1 MDKKVKKAL
10 YLTGE
15 IALHIGG
22 FTSGLIS
29 SMAES
34 TAKNVRNM
42 NNPADEAFEALSET
56 TRNISDHLH
65 EYAHNLA
72 DKRHSVDD
80 DSYAKYLCGDI
91 DSSDE
96 EDDNSEEY
104 DQDSYDEYDQY

>member
-34 TAKNVRNM
+34 TAKNARNL

-80 DSYAKYLCGDI
+80 DSFAKYLCGDA
-91 DSSDE
+91 DCSDE
-96 EDDNSEEY
+96 EDDNSAEY
-104 DQDSYDEYDQY
+104 DQDNYDEYD